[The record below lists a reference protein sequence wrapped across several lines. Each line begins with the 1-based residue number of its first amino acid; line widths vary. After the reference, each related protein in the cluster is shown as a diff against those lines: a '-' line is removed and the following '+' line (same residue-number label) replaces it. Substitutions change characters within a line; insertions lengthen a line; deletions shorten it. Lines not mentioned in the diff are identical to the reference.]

1 MTPARMLFGTG
12 VICVTAGQDGNG
24 PETCQNGR
32 MITEHALLPVVP
44 GQEEEFEAAFG
55 QARHIIAAMPGF
67 LSLSLSRSLESP
79 STYLLLVEWETL
91 EDHTEGFRG
100 SPEYQQWRALLHRFY
115 EPFPVVEH
123 YNQVMSA
130 GPADVGAAD
139 VKDPA

>member
-1 MTPARMLFGTG
+1 
-12 VICVTAGQDGNG
+12 
-24 PETCQNGR
+24 
-32 MITEHALLPVVP
+32 MITEHALLPVIP
-44 GQEEEFEAAFG
+44 GQEEEFEAAFD

-67 LSLSLSRSLESP
+67 ISLSLSRSIESP
-79 STYLLLVEWETL
+79 NTYLLLMEWETL

-130 GPADVGAAD
+130 QPANSGTTE
-139 VKDPA
+139 DPA